1 MDDMELMQPP
11 PWCEFC
17 SGKCA
22 EKVQES
28 ICIRLARL
36 FLDDDFLS
44 SRKESHFFD
53 FVGVI
58 CVIIFKKWLKSI
70 CSASQLPL
78 YCLCAFAQAPGSWGA
93 VRYQVAR
100 MRIRANFPE
109 EAHSIKHTA
118 SHHGAPKVRRGHVYM
133 YDVYVNIERETYIE
147 TYMIYHICIYT
158 YVHTYTVHVL
168 CMYSCIRCHFYTQ
181 SGKNW
186 KERGVLWM
194 ATSEVSVHPICPPYP
209 CYRCPPIHG
218 WVSRRCFAVH
228 RPVVRVHRKVM
239 CSEAPTFGHSR
250 LESLCWNAMVP
261 HHTEYVY
268 TVYLLWVPTE

>member
-1 MDDMELMQPP
+1 MRILFWQM
-11 PWCEFC
+11 
-17 SGKCA
+17 
-22 EKVQES
+22 KVQES
-28 ICIRLARL
+28 ICIRLASL

-100 MRIRANFPE
+100 MRIRPNFPE

-118 SHHGAPKVRRGHVYM
+118 GHHGAPKIRRGHVYM

-147 TYMIYHICIYT
+147 TYIIY
-158 YVHTYTVHVL
+158 HTYTVHVL
-168 CMYSCIRCHFYTQ
+168 CMYSCIRCVIIFTRAKWEKLERKG
-181 SGKNW
+181 SVLNGNFGLKN
-186 KERGVLWM
+186 
-194 ATSEVSVHPICPPYP
+194 SEVSVHPIYPPYP

-239 CSEAPTFGHSR
+239 CSEAPTFGHGR

>member
-1 MDDMELMQPP
+1 MTWN
-11 PWCEFC
+11 WCSPHLDANSFLANESSGINLYPTCKSFFGWRFSILKKGITFLWFC
-17 SGKCA
+17 WCHMCHYFQKMIT
-22 EKVQES
+22 V
-28 ICIRLARL
+28 
-36 FLDDDFLS
+36 
-44 SRKESHFFD
+44 
-53 FVGVI
+53 
-58 CVIIFKKWLKSI
+58 KSI

-93 VRYQVAR
+93 VWYQVAR
-100 MRIRANFPE
+100 MRIRPNFPE

-118 SHHGAPKVRRGHVYM
+118 GHHGAPKIRRGHVYM

-147 TYMIYHICIYT
+147 TYIIY
-158 YVHTYTVHVL
+158 HTYTVHVL
-168 CMYSCIRCHFYTQ
+168 CMYSCIRCVIIFTRAKWDKLERKG
-181 SGKNW
+181 SVLNGNFGLKN
-186 KERGVLWM
+186 
-194 ATSEVSVHPICPPYP
+194 SEVSVHPIYPPYP

-239 CSEAPTFGHSR
+239 CSEAPTFGHGR